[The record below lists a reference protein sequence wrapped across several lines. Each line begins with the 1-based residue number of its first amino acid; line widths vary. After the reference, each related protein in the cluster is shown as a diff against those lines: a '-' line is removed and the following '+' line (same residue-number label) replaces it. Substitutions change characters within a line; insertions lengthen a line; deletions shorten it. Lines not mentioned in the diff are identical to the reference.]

1 MEGRGGHPCVWNG
14 VDEASV
20 AAHLRKIGSLV
31 EGLEGGLGMRF
42 GFGITWREESIEW
55 ANTFKVQVDVNPR
68 PVNAI
73 IKGVLPSENIHVHIP
88 RGIGT
93 ENLVPQ
99 VLVRLFKPREME
111 IDQRA
116 IIIVGPQHPFPVRM
130 MHSPSI
136 APPNKPIRKLLRLPT
151 LMNNLWYRSIDRTQ
165 RSLHQLGRR
174 QIFGLWKTY
183 LIRGTLNLRFDS
195 RTRNIQSHQVE

>member
-1 MEGRGGHPCVWNG
+1 ML
-14 VDEASV
+14 DQSTA
-20 AAHLRKIGSLV
+20 LQTGSLP
-31 EGLEGGLGMRF
+31 
-42 GFGITWREESIEW
+42 
-55 ANTFKVQVDVNPR
+55 A
-68 PVNAI
+68 
-73 IKGVLPSENIHVHIP
+73 ENIHVHIP
-88 RGIGT
+88 RGISA

-116 IIIVGPQHPFPVRM
+116 IIFVCPQHPLPVRM

-165 RSLHQLGRR
+165 RSLHQLSRR

-195 RTRNIQSHQVE
+195 RTRYIQSRQVEQVLPQPRDIAGGKIMWSDIEGKVDKEIRDQENGDGDKGSQTALHVDT